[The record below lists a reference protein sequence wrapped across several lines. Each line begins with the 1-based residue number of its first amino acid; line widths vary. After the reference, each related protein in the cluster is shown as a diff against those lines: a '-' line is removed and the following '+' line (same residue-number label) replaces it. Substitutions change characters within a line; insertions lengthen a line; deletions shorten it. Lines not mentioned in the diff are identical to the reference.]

1 MRIFFINWR
10 PLIKIW
16 SFRRSLIKV
25 LGRRQRPD
33 VRRAECGCTSTN
45 VCCHLDT
52 FSFWNSN
59 WCWIWGGRGRIRPF
73 GCAQI
78 WWHSCQLGKWQG
90 RSNPIDTHYCPL
102 RILIKFQSTRRTRV
116 QASGLKHEELTL
128 NCSQCNIRKHCSE
141 SFTEN
146 AFSKNVLLYCW
157 FFSNSKKK
165 NQGEELK
172 SEILGRSLIK
182 VGH

>member
-1 MRIFFINWR
+1 MRIFF
-10 PLIKIW
+10 KIW
-16 SFRRSLIKV
+16 SFRGSLIKV

-116 QASGLKHEELTL
+116 QASGLKHEEMSL
-128 NCSQCNIRKHCSE
+128 NCSQFWTFRRNR
-141 SFTEN
+141 
-146 AFSKNVLLYCW
+146 
-157 FFSNSKKK
+157 FFSFVTTCLTADFFRIRTKS
-165 NQGEELK
+165 GRRIG
-172 SEILGRSLIK
+172 SEI
-182 VGH
+182 

>member
-1 MRIFFINWR
+1 MRIFFINGR

-16 SFRRSLIKV
+16 SFRGSLIKV

-52 FSFWNSN
+52 FSFGNYFY
-59 WCWIWGGRGRIRPF
+59 WIRTESGGAGFEAVVAGYDHSAALRSDGTLVSWGNDKAGQIR
-73 GCAQI
+73 
-78 WWHSCQLGKWQG
+78 
-90 RSNPIDTHYCPL
+90 
-102 RILIKFQSTRRTRV
+102 STPTTRV

-157 FFSNSKKK
+157 FFSNSQKKSFFRAQ
-165 NQGEELK
+165 NWNL
-172 SEILGRSLIK
+172 RF
-182 VGH
+182 

>member
-1 MRIFFINWR
+1 MRIFF
-10 PLIKIW
+10 KIW
-16 SFRRSLIKV
+16 SFRGSLIKV

-52 FSFWNSN
+52 FSFRNSN

-146 AFSKNVLLYCW
+146 AVVTVLLI
-157 FFSNSKKK
+157 FFKFA
-165 NQGEELK
+165 QHQDAELK
-172 SEILGRSLIK
+172 PEILGRSLIK
-182 VGH
+182 VGSLNKKKC

>member
-1 MRIFFINWR
+1 MRIFF
-10 PLIKIW
+10 KIW
-16 SFRRSLIKV
+16 SFRGSLIKV

-52 FSFWNSN
+52 FLLELQL
-59 WCWIWGGRGRIRPF
+59 CWIWCGRGRIRPF